1 MTTRTRGTHS
11 HNSAMI
17 SRAIVAALV
26 VMLFIALVLFVW
38 LAPIR
43 YAHSWMDVFAEGA
56 SAAPLTAD
64 SVVAIGSATLTA
76 AAVVWLYL
84 RQLAH

>member
-1 MTTRTRGTHS
+1 MTTRTTGTHLF
-11 HNSAMI
+11 NSATVA
-17 SRAIVAALV
+17 RAIGAALV
-26 VMLFIALVLFVW
+26 VMLFITLVLFVW

-43 YAHSWMDVFAEGA
+43 YAHGWMDVFAEGA
-56 SAAPLTAD
+56 SAAPLAAD
-64 SVVAIGSATLTA
+64 GIVAIVSATLTA